1 MTSAGRVTL
10 QRHHFTCRACS
21 LSGYLGD
28 QWLGC
33 ETFLSKR
40 MRRLA
45 CLETSDSSFA
55 KSAEKLHEYCG
66 IDVSA
71 EVLRKYCEQ
80 EGKQMAQWQPQS
92 ARVAETFAQAVG
104 ELEFTMDAGKANTLT
119 GWRDLKIAIFAKRPP
134 GESATVAEWA
144 TRTLPDVT
152 ARTMMAAVEPI
163 EEFQKR
169 LRPLA
174 AHLGIRDANQVYSL
188 GDGAEWIWNT
198 ADSCFPGGP
207 QSLDVYHGHEH
218 IGDTS
223 KALYGE
229 GTPEAQ
235 TSFERGQTLL
245 VAAGWPGMC
254 DYMAEELAKSDTPER
269 RGILENMLG
278 YFAKH
283 STRLAYE
290 QRLAEGRPIGS
301 GMVEGGAKT
310 LGLRLKA
317 RGARWRVENVDRM
330 AGLCCLR
337 HSTYWNAY
345 WASAN

>member
-1 MTSAGRVTL
+1 
-10 QRHHFTCRACS
+10 
-21 LSGYLGD
+21 
-28 QWLGC
+28 
-33 ETFLSKR
+33 

-55 KSAEKLHEYCG
+55 KAAEKLQEFCG
-66 IDVSA
+66 LDVSA

-80 EGKQMAQWQPQS
+80 EGKQMAQWQPQCQS
-92 ARVAETFAQAVG
+92 VAETFAQAVG

-119 GWRDLKIAIFAKRPP
+119 GWRDIKIGIFAKRPL
-134 GESATVAEWA
+134 GEPATVAEWA
-144 TRTLPDVT
+144 TRTLPAVT
-152 ARTMMAAVEPI
+152 ARTMFAAIEPI

-174 AHLGIRDANQVYSL
+174 AHVGITDSKQVDSL

-198 ADSCFPGGP
+198 VGSCFPHGRQG
-207 QSLDVYHGHEH
+207 LDVYHGNEH
-218 IGDTS
+218 IS
-223 KALYGE
+223 EASQALYGA
-229 GTPEAQ
+229 GTPATQ
-235 TSFERGQTLL
+235 ASFERGRELL
-245 VAAGWPGMC
+245 LSEGWRGVC
-254 DYMAEELAKSDTPER
+254 DYVAEELAKEDTPER
-269 RGILENMLG
+269 RSVLEKMTG

-283 STRLAYE
+283 TNRLGYK

-317 RGARWRVENVDRM
+317 RGARWRVENVDKM

-337 HSTYWNAY
+337 SSTYWNAY
-345 WASAN
+345 WQSVS